1 MEIKILELKITA
13 FKGIR
18 DLTLNL
24 GGHSANLAGRNGT
37 GKTSVYDA
45 YLWMLFGKDSTGSTK
60 FDVKPQNE
68 DGTPRTGTDTVV
80 EALLLADGKEVLLRR
95 VLHEKWKAT
104 PGQAEPVYAGDETL
118 CYIDDVPVPLE
129 KEYKPFIARLIGDEE
144 RFKLLS
150 IHGYFMTIPWE
161 QRRRFL
167 VDAAGGNAE
176 AEILA
181 RPEFAGIQEILQGK
195 PPEDAKKRLSEQLK
209 RVNTELDAV
218 PGRLD
223 ELQRMY
229 NPPTQEELQ
238 QAIDQI
244 AVYKAELENVNK
256 QLDGTA
262 DLFQEAALLAGKI
275 RRANDAIDKRK
286 YELDRPIRES
296 QQAFRERLEN
306 ARARKASLGREAER
320 LEKELAGIDADISAS
335 QRKREALLANWH
347 SIDSETYVPRQI
359 ETICPCCGQTLPAD
373 RIQRAAE
380 DAERVYFRDKQRRLD
395 DIAADGKTTAERI
408 EALQGERQGVQ
419 ESLDKKRV
427 FLAEVEEDIKALE
440 AEDALPKPQHF
451 CYDQDEQYL
460 ILMGELSKLRE
471 EAERPKDTALRD
483 QLLTRRDQIVDA
495 IADLQ
500 TIFVKRDQAYSVK
513 ERIDALE
520 KRREELGQQVIGI
533 SGQLSTLQE
542 YVTASCTAM
551 ESRINAMFHSIQWQ
565 LFEPL
570 KNGGYRACCNAKLNG
585 VDYATNLNNGARI
598 NAGIEAIRVLSRS
611 MGVTVPLFVDNA
623 EAVNDLSYAPGQ
635 MVRLYV
641 SDNRE
646 LLMTLED

>member
-1 MEIKILELKITA
+1 MEIKILELKIRA

-18 DLTLNL
+18 DLALNL
-24 GGHSANLAGRNGT
+24 DGKSANLEGRNGT

-60 FDVKPQNE
+60 FDVKPLNE
-68 DGTPRTGTDTVV
+68 DGSFRTGTDTEV

-95 VLHEKWKAT
+95 VLHEKWKAM
-104 PGQAEPVYAGDETL
+104 PGQAEPVYTGDETL

-129 KEYKPFIARLIGDEE
+129 KEYKPFIANLIGDEE

-150 IHGYFMTIPWE
+150 IHGYFMAIPWE

-167 VDAAGGNAE
+167 VDAAGGNAD
-176 AEILA
+176 AEIQA

-195 PPEDAKKRLSEQLK
+195 SPEDAKKRLSEQMK
-209 RVNTELDAV
+209 RVKGELDTV

-229 NPPTQEELQ
+229 NPPAQEELQ
-238 QAIDQI
+238 TAREQI
-244 AVYKAELENVNK
+244 AAYKAELEDVNK

-262 DLFQEAALLAGKI
+262 DLFQEAALLSGKI

-286 YELDRPIRES
+286 HELDRPIREA

-306 ARARKASLGREAER
+306 ARARKVSIGREAER
-320 LEKELAGIDADISAS
+320 LEREIAIIDADISVC
-335 QRKREALLANWH
+335 QRTRETLLARWH
-347 SIDSETYVPRQI
+347 EIDNETYVPAQI
-359 ETICPCCGQTLPAD
+359 DTICPFCGQPLPSEKVAE
-373 RIQRAAE
+373 AARK
-380 DAERVYFRDKQRRLD
+380 AEQAYFNDKQWKLD
-395 DIAADGKTTAERI
+395 DIASRGKTTAERI

-451 CYDQDEQYL
+451 CYDQDDVYMSL
-460 ILMGELSKLRE
+460 IEELKKLQE
-471 EAERPKDTALRD
+471 EAERPRDTSLRD
-483 QLLTRRDQIVDA
+483 QLLTRRDKLVDA
-495 IADLQ
+495 IAEMQ
-500 TIFVKRDQAYSVK
+500 VIFINRDRAYSVK
-513 ERIDALE
+513 ERIKALE
-520 KRREELGQQVIGI
+520 ARREELGQQVIEIG
-533 SGQLSTLQE
+533 GQLSTLE
-542 YVTASCTAM
+542 DYVTASCTAM

-570 KNGGYRACCNAKLNG
+570 KNGGYKPCCEARYVG
-585 VDYATNLNNGARI
+585 VKYSTNLNNGARI

-611 MGVTVPLFVDNA
+611 MGVTVPLFIDNA

-635 MVRLYV
+635 MIRLYV
-641 SDNRE
+641 RE
-646 LLMTLED
+646 NSRLLMTLED